1 MSTTRAWPVRRS
13 LDELLAGALGLD
25 HTEAAPDLQPAGV
38 EVHVPPAQG
47 ERLAAAGCRRLAQ
60 VSDCRRS
67 SIPEWEDQAGAG
79 RGGDQPAVPITNFTV
94 GEGGSTSWFGD
105 PAGRGQLAST
115 MPDRAQ
121 VADLDLQTRVATPAG
136 SVLCTAQPATESRS
150 VQTRPPC
157 TTPMGL
163 YADSSG

>member
-13 LDELLAGALGLD
+13 LDELLAGALGVD

-47 ERLAAAGCRRLAQ
+47 ERLAAAGSRRLAQ

-79 RGGDQPAVPITNFTV
+79 CGGDQPAVPVTNLDRK
-94 GEGGSTSWFGD
+94 STRLNSSH
-105 PAGRGQLAST
+105 ANIS
-115 MPDRAQ
+115 
-121 VADLDLQTRVATPAG
+121 
-136 SVLCTAQPATESRS
+136 
-150 VQTRPPC
+150 
-157 TTPMGL
+157 
-163 YADSSG
+163 YAVFCLKKKKYILI